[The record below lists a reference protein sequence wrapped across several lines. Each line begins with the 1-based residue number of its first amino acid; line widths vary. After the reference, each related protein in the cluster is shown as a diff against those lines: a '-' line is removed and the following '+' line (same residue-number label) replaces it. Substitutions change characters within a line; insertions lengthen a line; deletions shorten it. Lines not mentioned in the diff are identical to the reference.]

1 MLKEISIQ
9 KETIMIVMEYEVKDY
24 MDYMAMKRCN
34 DHTQPWF
41 QYKLKHWQT

>member
-9 KETIMIVMEYEVKDY
+9 QETIMIVMEYEIKDY

-34 DHTQPWF
+34 EHTQP
-41 QYKLKHWQT
+41 